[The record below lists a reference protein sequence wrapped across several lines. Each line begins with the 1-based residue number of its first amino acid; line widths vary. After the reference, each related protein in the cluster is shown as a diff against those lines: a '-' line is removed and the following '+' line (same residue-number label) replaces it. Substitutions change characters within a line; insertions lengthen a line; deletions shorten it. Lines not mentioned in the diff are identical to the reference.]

1 MQCPQCGHE
10 NSGDAKFCPACGR
23 RLTFTCGACATE
35 LPPGAKFCRNAGKR
49 STWRYPG
56 TLPRES
62 FVEEPQIGTFAHV
75 GQGSRSCHRPMQRV

>member
-35 LPPGAKFCRNAGKR
+35 LSPGAKFCKECGQAVDVAL
-49 STWRYPG
+49 PG
-56 TLPRES
+56 NSARES
-62 FVEEPQIGTFAHV
+62 FVEEPQMGAFAHV
-75 GQGSRSCHRPMQRV
+75 GQRSRKLLST